1 MAKIK
6 MKSKN
11 VKNKEGQDN
20 IKNKK
25 NNGITLIA
33 LVITIIVLLILAGVT
48 IATLTGENGILTRAS
63 QAKENTE
70 IGNEKE
76 WISLG
81 VSTIKANHLS
91 NGENDVV
98 GASELEEEL
107 QKYDSMATV
116 TGAETLTITFSS
128 GRTYVYNNE
137 EGNITSISDKNSL
150 LWEYDEET
158 GTIIK
163 YIGEDVNEIETL
175 VIPSEIDG
183 TKKKRIVPL
192 KIDGYYSILGD
203 YSLGQNI
210 KNVIV
215 EEGIEE
221 IGEYAFECMIMTNVE
236 LPSTIKTI
244 KEGAFAWCEQLET
257 INLPEGLEKIEG
269 WGSFDECVSLKEIT
283 FPSTLTEIGEQ
294 AFYDCYSLDRVYI
307 PKTLTSIHY
316 SAFRSGCAYIDVDA
330 ENPNYKSIDGVL
342 FNKEGTELLTYCAG
356 NERTEYTVPEGTQL
370 IKEYAF
376 DSTESLVTINIPSSV
391 QTIEDGAFYRTSNLK
406 TINIERSENAIS
418 GSKWKASNSVQV
430 NWTGT
435 N

>member
-1 MAKIK
+1 
-6 MKSKN
+6 MKEKEVSKFEKEKKHVTKREFV
-11 VKNKEGQDN
+11 VKQR
-20 IKNKK
+20 
-25 NNGITLIA
+25 GITLIA

-48 IATLTGENGILTRAS
+48 IVTLTGENGILTRAS

-76 WISLG
+76 WISVG

-98 GASELEEEL
+98 GASELEEL

-183 TKKKRIVPL
+183 TKIKRIVPL
-192 KIDGYYSILGD
+192 EIDGYYSILGD

-269 WGSFDECVSLKEIT
+269 YGSFTDCENLKEIT
-283 FPSTLTEIGEQ
+283 FPSTLTEIGDE

-316 SAFRSGCAYIDVDA
+316 SAFQSGCAYIDVDA

-406 TINIERSENAIS
+406 TINIDRSENAIS
-418 GSKWKASNSVQV
+418 GSKWRASNSVQV

>member
-1 MAKIK
+1 M
-6 MKSKN
+6 
-11 VKNKEGQDN
+11 
-20 IKNKK
+20 
-25 NNGITLIA
+25 
-33 LVITIIVLLILAGVT
+33 
-48 IATLTGENGILTRAS
+48 
-63 QAKENTE
+63 
-70 IGNEKE
+70 
-76 WISLG
+76 G

-183 TKKKRIVPL
+183 TKIKHI
-192 KIDGYYSILGD
+192 GNGGESILGD
-203 YSLGQNI
+203 DYSLGESI

-221 IGEYAFECMIMTNVE
+221 IGEYAFNSMTMTNVE

-244 KEGAFAWCEQLET
+244 KEGAFSWCEQLET

-269 WGSFDECVSLKEIT
+269 WGSFMECISLKEIT
-283 FPSTLTEIGEQ
+283 FPSTLTEIGDE

-316 SAFRSGCAYIDVDA
+316 GAFQSGCAYIDVDA

-376 DSTESLVTINIPSSV
+376 DSTHSLVTINIPSSV

-406 TINIERSENAIS
+406 TINIDRSENAIS
-418 GSKWKASNSVQV
+418 GSKWQASNSVQV